1 MEEEEIMEKMTRFLE
16 EKAELDTHSCYFITK
31 KLNEQY
37 WEEILEEDTQEEE
50 IDDDLPEFDD
60 IEEPKEI
67 EKKIKVNKPKI
78 KIDKESKQ
86 EEKEENDVVQ

>member
-37 WEEILEEDTQEEE
+37 WEEILEEDTQEED
-50 IDDDLPEFDD
+50 IDDDLFDD
-60 IEEPKEI
+60 IDEEPEKE

-78 KIDKESKQ
+78 KIGKELKP
-86 EEKEENDVVQ
+86 EEKEEDDVVQ